1 MEIARQLMVMPQ
13 RSDMMMKRG
22 VLLFQGA
29 IVEAP
34 DLSPIG
40 YGARKWWAC
49 PNPTSVVSEVGSEVG
64 FWENRL
70 ISGGNNSNT

>member
-1 MEIARQLMVMPQ
+1 MLRRGLSAVCTLDWAGTLQIALE
-13 RSDMMMKRG
+13 RSR
-22 VLLFQGA
+22 
-29 IVEAP
+29 